1 MAEIRTLIDGK
12 SLSYEGV
19 FNIKE
24 LYKIIDSWFRDRGY
38 DKQEIKN
45 WEDVSETEKQIVL
58 EIVPYKKV
66 SDYARIDI
74 RIFMIF
80 SKLSEMDI
88 EKDGVKY
95 KMNKGRAEFYFDAY
109 LVTDYENKWETK
121 PMFFF
126 IKNVFDKFIYRVY
139 TSNYDAEAIRDCT
152 EIENEIRSFLN
163 MNRF

>member
-1 MAEIRTLIDGK
+1 MAEVRTLVDGK

-19 FNIKE
+19 FDIRD

-45 WEDVSETEKQIVL
+45 WEDVSESEKQVVL

-80 SKLSEMDI
+80 SRLSEIDI
-88 EKDGVKY
+88 ERDGIRHKL
-95 KMNKGRAEFYFDAY
+95 NKGRAEFYFDAY
-109 LVTDYENKWETK
+109 LVTDYENKWETR
-121 PMFFF
+121 PIYFF
-126 IKNVFDKFIYRVY
+126 IKNVLDKFVYRVY
-139 TSNYDAEAIRDCT
+139 TSSYDAEAIRDCT
-152 EIENEIRSFLN
+152 EIENE
-163 MNRF
+163 